1 MKKNACA
8 DNETP
13 SKYVAP
19 ATGLG
24 GNLSIL
30 SALQTCNKTSRRKI
44 LQPRELRNYGVSSK
58 PGPSIL
64 ITSLNPAHANKS
76 HEEQQAPH
84 SVLHAM
90 NTQLVTTLITTPIPT
105 EEK

>member
-24 GNLSIL
+24 GNVSIL

-64 ITSLNPAHANKS
+64 ITSLNPAPQTRATKS
-76 HEEQQAPH
+76 DKLPTR
-84 SVLHAM
+84 SF
-90 NTQLVTTLITTPIPT
+90 TP
-105 EEK
+105 